1 MRTGRLLTN
10 YCHRQNRLGLEKINL
25 TYCPLIRE
33 QNNENWKLKTP
44 SLHPQF
50 FFQAHLQSWFFSPHS
65 FRWCRATG
73 VCNAQSLPLL
83 PHTFPLL
90 QPVLWGSSHRIP
102 SFMNWPYRGS
112 GSRSSPTQ
120 VHSSECSP
128 AGTGCSSM
136 GPTQLPIQAACSI
149 LGSSPASS
157 KPNPPAAVW
166 RCSRG
171 SNGVPSGLIWN
182 LCFGAWRA
190 SCPSPPQTWESAGLF
205 LSHFSLS
212 SVSHVSQSISYP
224 FLNKLPLRAQA
235 ASLLVTPG
243 YKNLAT

>member
-90 QPVLWGSSHRIP
+90 QPVFWGSSHRIP
-102 SFMNWPYRGS
+102 SFMNWPYTGS

-166 RCSRG
+166 GCSRG
-171 SNGVPSGLIWN
+171 SNGVP
-182 LCFGAWRA
+182 
-190 SCPSPPQTWESAGLF
+190 QGLF
-205 LSHFSLS
+205 GTSAPVPGGLPAHLLLKPGSLQGCFF
-212 SVSHVSQSISYP
+212 HI
-224 FLNKLPLRAQA
+224 FL
-235 ASLLVTPG
+235 SLLS
-243 YKNLAT
+243 LMCRRAFLILS